1 MAWDYCPFE
10 SGQGYDA
17 AQCGAI
23 ERNAVNNEET
33 MIVMTK
39 DQLAATKKKG
49 RRILGIPAIIAA
61 PIAAVLAFGGVAL
74 AAILFSMTGS
84 ATAQADNGTTPTISG
99 EHFSGKF
106 YPGAERD
113 LIFTVNNTNEFPVKV
128 TSIAATGI
136 SDLTAGCEG
145 GAKLSGFATAFN
157 QDKALAGGGV
167 TVPAGDSAVVTIPKA
182 VKLHPS
188 ATAGCGFKIN
198 LKVTGS
204 GAGN

>member
-1 MAWDYCPFE
+1 MYEND
-10 SGQGYDA
+10 
-17 AQCGAI
+17 
-23 ERNAVNNEET
+23 ET
-33 MIVMTK
+33 MIVRTK
-39 DQLAATKKKG
+39 IEDKAVQRKAR
-49 RRILGIPAIIAA
+49 RRILGIPMVIAA
-61 PIAAVLAFGGVAL
+61 PLAGLLAFGGVAL
-74 AAILFSMTGS
+74 AAILFSMTFS
-84 ATAQADNGTTPTISG
+84 ASAQADNGTTPIISN

-113 LIFTVNNTNEFPVKV
+113 LVFTVNNPNEFPVKV

-136 SDLTAGCEG
+136 SDLTAGCDG

-167 TVPAGDSAVVTIPKA
+167 TVAAGDSAEVTIPKA
-182 VKLHPS
+182 VKLDSS
-188 ATAGCGFKIN
+188 ATAGCGFKVQ